1 MDAEN
6 FIVIDA
12 RQGINLR
19 GDKRRKV
26 RRPTIPRYVQ
36 YDVH

>member
-6 FIVIDA
+6 FIIIDA
-12 RQGINLR
+12 RPGINLR
-19 GDKRRKV
+19 GDKRGKA
-26 RRPTIPRYVQ
+26 RRPTIPGFVQ